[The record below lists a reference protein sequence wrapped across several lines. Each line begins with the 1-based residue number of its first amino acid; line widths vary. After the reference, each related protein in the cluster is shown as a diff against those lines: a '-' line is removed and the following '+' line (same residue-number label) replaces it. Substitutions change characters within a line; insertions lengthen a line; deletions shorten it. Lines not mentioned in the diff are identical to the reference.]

1 MAKKHDYG
9 QKSSPFKILLFL
21 AAAVILLVG
30 IVYLVKCTREKQA
43 AFEAQIEELKNKE
56 KQTLTEDEQE
66 LSTEALQAANAWNK
80 VGKQTETESETE
92 SESESET
99 ESETELPEVKQKK
112 ILVLNG
118 SGQDGMAAKWEKKL
132 TKEGYEDVS
141 IASYPASAIEH
152 TRIYTEDEEEVEVLA
167 ALFDDPEVTENEF
180 TTNITME
187 DGSKPKDIEI
197 YVIIGRADGEE

>member
-21 AAAVILLVG
+21 AAAVILLAG

-56 KQTLTEDEQE
+56 NETLTEEEQE

-80 VGKQTETESETE
+80 VGRQTETESEAE
-92 SESESET
+92 SETET

-118 SGQDGMAAKWEKKL
+118 SGQDGVAAKWEKKL

-167 ALFDDPEVTENEF
+167 ALFDEPEVTENEF
-180 TTNITME
+180 TTNITLE

-197 YVIIGRADGEE
+197 YVVIGRADGEE

>member
-21 AAAVILLVG
+21 AAAVILLAG

-56 KQTLTEDEQE
+56 NETLTEEEQE

-80 VGKQTETESETE
+80 VGRQTETESAAE
-92 SESESET
+92 SETET

-118 SGQDGMAAKWEKKL
+118 SGQDGVAAKWEKKL

-167 ALFDDPEVTENEF
+167 ALFDEPEVTENEF
-180 TTNITME
+180 TTNITLE

-197 YVIIGRADGEE
+197 YVVIGRADGEE